1 MTEVSVATLTGYNTP
16 RMGWWKKT
24 DFWIA
29 LILFIIS
36 IVGFARGNEVIAD
49 PGQDV
54 DPRLAWLYLI
64 AAVIMLINGVLS
76 HRQHLRDLEEQ
87 KAKQAAQA
95 SRQEA
100 TR

>member
-1 MTEVSVATLTGYNTP
+1 
-16 RMGWWKKT
+16 MGWWKKT

-36 IVGFARGNEVIAD
+36 MIGFARGNAAIAD
-49 PGQDV
+49 PGQDI

-64 AAVIMLINGVLS
+64 AAVIMLINGILS
-76 HRQHLRDLEEQ
+76 HKQHLRDLEEQ
-87 KAKQAAQA
+87 KAKQTAKA

-100 TR
+100 TTR

>member
-1 MTEVSVATLTGYNTP
+1 
-16 RMGWWKKT
+16 MGWWKKT

-36 IVGFARGNEVIAD
+36 MIGFARGNAAIAD

-54 DPRLAWLYLI
+54 DPRLAWLYLV
-64 AAVIMLINGVLS
+64 AAVIMLINGILS

-87 KAKQAAQA
+87 KAKQTAQA

-100 TR
+100 TTR